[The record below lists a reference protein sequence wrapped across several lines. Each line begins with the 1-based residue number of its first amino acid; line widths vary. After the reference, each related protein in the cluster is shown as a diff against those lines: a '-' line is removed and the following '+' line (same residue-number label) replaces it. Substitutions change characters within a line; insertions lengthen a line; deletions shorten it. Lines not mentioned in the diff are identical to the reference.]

1 MDVAARLKFF
11 REQKGFTV
19 NRLANQA
26 GISQSYVRDIE
37 LGNKN
42 PTVDLLETLC
52 EALDI
57 TLKDFF
63 NDETL
68 EAIDQNRALQ
78 AVYRLTSK
86 QQELLLDFLQSI

>member
-1 MDVAARLKFF
+1 MDVAGRLKFF

-42 PTVDLLETLC
+42 PTVDLLKTLC

-68 EAIDQNRALQ
+68 KTIDQNRALQ
-78 AVYRLTSK
+78 AVYRLTPQ
-86 QQELLLDFLQSI
+86 QQERLLDFLQSI